1 MKSSPSDIIVVNDKT
16 EKGITIPSFGKSKES
31 FVDLTATYDAEAAAR
46 SMAIKNVNPVTFPDL
61 EITITR
67 AYQELRR
74 NHAMVGFLLAEAER
88 MAESAKADAMLDKYP
103 DFIKEKP
110 KSFDNAD
117 MRKSFLT
124 RDTEYQNALERID
137 MLKATESMIDGK
149 IKVMEKLSMF
159 MRKQMDLLIRSGLSG
174 ASLYVTSG
182 KK

>member
-1 MKSSPSDIIVVNDKT
+1 MKNSPSDLLVVNNKT
-16 EKGITIPSFGKSKES
+16 EKGITIPAFGKSKEA
-31 FVDLTATYDAEAAAR
+31 FVDLTATFYAEEAAR

-61 EITITR
+61 EITVTR

-88 MAESAKADAMLDKYP
+88 MAESAKADAILDKYP

-124 RDTEYQNALERID
+124 RDEDYQSALERID

-149 IKVMEKLSMF
+149 IKVMEKLSTF
-159 MRKQMDLLIRSGLSG
+159 MRKQMDLLIRGG
-174 ASLYVTSG
+174 MTF
-182 KK
+182 K